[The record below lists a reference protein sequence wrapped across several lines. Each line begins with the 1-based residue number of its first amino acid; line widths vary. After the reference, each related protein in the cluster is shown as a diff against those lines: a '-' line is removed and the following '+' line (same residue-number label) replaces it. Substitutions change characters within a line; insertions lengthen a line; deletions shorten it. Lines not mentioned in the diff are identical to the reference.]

1 MTTPQSRARLL
12 DAIDRRF
19 GEEFGDGGQRWFF
32 APGRIN
38 LLGAH
43 LDYSGGDVLP
53 MAIDRGIYAAAR
65 LRSDGRLRFVSLDQ
79 ELRLEVAAADIG
91 PHTVPGYGWAGYPL
105 GVWQGFRQKTG
116 HGAGL
121 EIVVGGDL
129 AMASGLSSSA
139 AIEVVTGIALDALYE
154 TGLSRQ
160 EIAMI
165 AHGAETGFVGLRCGI
180 MDQFASAL
188 ARPGHVLLL
197 HCGGPSFEHV
207 PFDAAACELLV
218 LDTRKTREL
227 SLTVFNQRVAECAM
241 AHEVL
246 RAHVRDL
253 PHLAYYSAEDL
264 TRGEPALSDLLYRRA
279 RHVIGEMVRMREGV
293 AALRRHDYAGL
304 GRQLDASHESV
315 RVDYAVSCDELDV
328 ITDAARSHPA
338 TFGARLTGAGF
349 GGCAVALVRPG
360 ESEAVAAIVAERF
373 TARFGIAPGF
383 DLLRIGTGPGE
394 IRG

>member
-1 MTTPQSRARLL
+1 MTHAEARNRLF

-19 GEEFGDGGQRWFF
+19 GEEFGGSGQRLFF
-32 APGRIN
+32 APGRVN

-53 MAIDRGIYAAAR
+53 MAIDRGLYAAAR
-65 LRSDGRLRFVSLDQ
+65 LRSDGRLRLVSLDQ
-79 ELRLEVAAADIG
+79 ELVVEVEAADVG
-91 PHTVPGYGWAGYPL
+91 LRAQPEHGWAGYPL
-105 GVWQGFRQKTG
+105 GVWQGFRQRT
-116 HGAGL
+116 GL
-121 EIVVGGDL
+121 EQGLEMVIGGDL

-139 AIEVVTGIALDALYE
+139 AIEVVTGAALDGLHG

-197 HCGGPSFEHV
+197 HCGGPTFEHV
-207 PFDAAACELLV
+207 PFDGTACEVLV
-218 LDTRKTREL
+218 LDTRKPREL
-227 SLTVFNQRVAECAM
+227 AQSGFNERVAECAS

-246 RAHVRDL
+246 RTHVSDL
-253 PHLAYYSAEDL
+253 PHLAYYSTDDL
-264 TRGEPALSDLLYRRA
+264 LRGKPSLSELLYRRA
-279 RHVIGEMVRMREGV
+279 RHVVGEMSRVRDGV
-293 AALRRHDYAGL
+293 DALRRHDYARL
-304 GRQLDASHESV
+304 GAQLDASHESAAT
-315 RVDYAVSCDELDV
+315 DYAVSCDELDV
-328 ITDAARSHPA
+328 ITDAAREHEA

-349 GGCAVALVRPG
+349 GGCAIALIRPG
-360 ESEAVAAIVAERF
+360 QSAAVAELVERRF
-373 TARFGIAPGF
+373 AARFGVTPGF

-394 IRG
+394 IQR